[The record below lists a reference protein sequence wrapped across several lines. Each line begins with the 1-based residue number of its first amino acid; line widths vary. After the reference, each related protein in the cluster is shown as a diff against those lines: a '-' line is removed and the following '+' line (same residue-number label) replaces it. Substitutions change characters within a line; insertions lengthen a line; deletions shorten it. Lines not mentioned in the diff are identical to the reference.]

1 MSKNVRR
8 LIPNVEPT
16 QTGLEPA
23 IFATGKQRLTIRPP
37 GRPEKLDALNQKC
50 AYLYS
55 CYPHAWW
62 KISAN
67 HMPALGLV

>member
-1 MSKNVRR
+1 
-8 LIPNVEPT
+8 
-16 QTGLEPA
+16 
-23 IFATGKQRLTIRPP
+23 
-37 GRPEKLDALNQKC
+37 LNQKC